1 MHNLKTFGIASGFVA
16 ATLIGGTLISAV
28 AAAPS
33 TTSSPATADA
43 LANGAD
49 LAGYCATWQQT
60 FASELGVSVD
70 ELAPAAR
77 AATMAAIDEA
87 VNNGDLPSDVATE
100 LKSRIDTADG
110 DSCRLLGGLLAGI
123 GRHAV
128 AADGRHDLF
137 GAAATAL
144 KMTNEELFSALRS
157 GKNLKE
163 IATDQKVDYAGV
175 TKAILDAAKADLD
188 ALVSSGHLTKEQED
202 AMLSRLSSALE
213 SGDFLSHEG
222 SGFRFGFGLRHP

>member
-1 MHNLKTFGIASGFVA
+1 MHNLKIFGIASGFVA

-33 TTSSPATADA
+33 TTSSPAAAGA
-43 LANGAD
+43 LANEAD
-49 LAGYCATWQQT
+49 LAGYCDTWQKT

-70 ELAPAAR
+70 QLVPAAK
-77 AATMAAIDEA
+77 AATLAAIGEA
-87 VNNGDLPSDVATE
+87 VKNGDLPSDVADAI
-100 LKSRIDTADG
+100 KAHIDEADG
-110 DSCRLLGGLLAGI
+110 NGCRLLGGFLMGI

-144 KMTNEELFSALRS
+144 KMTNEELFSSLRS

-163 IATDQKVDYAGV
+163 IATDQKVEYAVV

-188 ALVSSGHLTKEQED
+188 ALVSSGHLTQARED
-202 AMLSRLSSALE
+202 EMLSRLSDGLD
-213 SGDFLSHEG
+213 SGTFLGGEG
-222 SGFRFGFGLRHP
+222 PGFGFGFRHR